1 MIASRR
7 RNPAGLLLALAL
19 GSLALTA
26 CERKAPGGGDA
37 PSSPAAGDP
46 EGAPLAGAPTAIA
59 RGAGGDG
66 ASAATA
72 VITPGPTEAPQE
84 GGPTEVPL
92 DDQPLPPPQT
102 GPVLMTSPDYGIQ
115 AFLWW
120 RPEVADRDLGLA
132 GDMGFRWVKQIFG
145 WRDIEL
151 SKGEFDWSRTDR
163 IVKQAAKAG
172 VQLLIRIDH
181 QPEWARA
188 GCRLMGPP
196 ERAQDLA
203 DFVTA
208 VATRYRGL
216 IGAYQIWNEPNLAR
230 EWCDRSPEPARY
242 AELLQ
247 VSYAAI
253 KAVDPRAL
261 VISAGLSPTGSQPP
275 EALPD
280 DLYLRRLY
288 EAMDGSSDGH
298 FDVLGVHAAGFAAP
312 PETSPDE
319 AAANP
324 DFGGERFF
332 TFRRVED
339 LRAIQEEFGEADKR
353 VAVLE
358 MGWTSDRV
366 NAAYAWHAVSEEV
379 KADYLARAYR
389 FAEEHWQPWIGVM
402 STIYLC
408 DQDWDRSDEQYW
420 WCVNEPDGSP
430 RPAYAALKGMPKV
443 PAR

>member
-1 MIASRR
+1 MIAIRR
-7 RNPAGLLLALAL
+7 RRLAGPLLLGALAL
-19 GSLALTA
+19 LGVVSCRPKGSEPVADATA
-26 CERKAPGGGDA
+26 PSEDQAPGL
-37 PSSPAAGDP
+37 P
-46 EGAPLAGAPTAIA
+46 GASGAPTAVL
-59 RGAGGDG
+59 RGSGGDG
-66 ASAATA
+66 AYATA
-72 VITPGPTEAPQE
+72 VITPGPTAEVAE

-92 DDQPLPPPQT
+92 DEQPLPPPQT
-102 GPVLMTSPDYGIQ
+102 GPVLMSSPDYGIQ

-132 GDMGFRWVKQIFG
+132 RDMGFRWVKQIFG

-151 SKGEFDWSRTDR
+151 SKGQFDWSRTDR
-163 IVKQAAKAG
+163 VVKQAARAG

-196 ERAQDLA
+196 QQMQDLA

-242 AELLQ
+242 AEMLQ

-253 KAVDPRAL
+253 KAADPRAL

-275 EALPD
+275 EAMPD
-280 DLYLRRLY
+280 DVYLQRLY
-288 EAMDGSSDGH
+288 EAMGGSSDGH

-312 PETSPDE
+312 PEVSPDE
-319 AAANP
+319 AAASSQY
-324 DFGGERFF
+324 GGERFF

-339 LRAIQEEFGEADKR
+339 LRAIQESFGEADKR
-353 VAVLE
+353 VAILE
-358 MGWTSDRV
+358 MGWTSDTV
-366 NAAYAWHAVSEEV
+366 NPAYAWHAVSEEV

-389 FAEEHWQPWIGVM
+389 YAQEHWQPWIGVM

-430 RPAYAALKGMPKV
+430 RPAFQALKAMPKL
-443 PAR
+443 PER